1 MIKKNT
7 KRKKITIFILNSFLT
22 LFVPFLL
29 SSCTPI
35 KVEDI
40 ATNLLPN
47 IWIFISHLIA
57 FIVLLIVIT
66 FLVWKPTKK
75 FLTKKKSLINKTL
88 DDAKKTS
95 DEANNNLNISK
106 QSKINAIEE
115 ANMILKNAHNNAS
128 KIIGHAKD
136 DAKKEALKIIER
148 TNFYLEHKEK
158 IMKNNYQQNVI
169 RTALNIVENVFS
181 DEKNDKNKQ
190 KYINHILNKIK
201 KDFKKNAK

>member
-7 KRKKITIFILNSFLT
+7 KRKKIIIFTLNSFLT
-22 LFVPFLL
+22 SFVPFLL
-29 SSCTPI
+29 SSCTPV

-40 ATNLLPN
+40 TTNLLPN

-88 DDAKKTS
+88 DDAKKIS

-128 KIIGHAKD
+128 KIINHAKD

-158 IMKNNYQQNVI
+158 IMKNDYQQNVI
-169 RTALNIVENVFS
+169 KTALNIVENIFS

-190 KYINHILNKIK
+190 KYINDILNKIK
-201 KDFKKNAK
+201 KDFKKNA

>member
-1 MIKKNT
+1 M
-7 KRKKITIFILNSFLT
+7 
-22 LFVPFLL
+22 
-29 SSCTPI
+29 
-35 KVEDI
+35 
-40 ATNLLPN
+40 
-47 IWIFISHLIA
+47 
-57 FIVLLIVIT
+57 
-66 FLVWKPTKK
+66 
-75 FLTKKKSLINKTL
+75 TKKKSLINKTL

-115 ANMILKNAHNNAS
+115 ANMILKDAHNNAS

-190 KYINHILNKIK
+190 KYINDILNKIK

>member
-7 KRKKITIFILNSFLT
+7 KRKKIIIFTLNSFLT
-22 LFVPFLL
+22 SFVPFLL

-40 ATNLLPN
+40 TTNLLPN

-88 DDAKKTS
+88 DDAKKIS

-128 KIIGHAKD
+128 KIINYAKD

-158 IMKNNYQQNVI
+158 IMKNDYQQNVI
-169 RTALNIVENVFS
+169 KTALNIVENIFS
-181 DEKNDKNKQ
+181 DEKNDKSKQ
-190 KYINHILNKIK
+190 KYINDILNKIK
-201 KDFKKNAK
+201 KDFKKNA

>member
-7 KRKKITIFILNSFLT
+7 KRKKIIIFTLNSFLT
-22 LFVPFLL
+22 SFVPFLL

-40 ATNLLPN
+40 TTNLLPN

-88 DDAKKTS
+88 DDAKKIS

-128 KIIGHAKD
+128 KIINHAKD

-158 IMKNNYQQNVI
+158 IMKNDYQQNVI
-169 RTALNIVENVFS
+169 KTALNIVENIFS
-181 DEKNDKNKQ
+181 DEKNDKSKQ
-190 KYINHILNKIK
+190 KYINDILNKIK
-201 KDFKKNAK
+201 KDFKKNA